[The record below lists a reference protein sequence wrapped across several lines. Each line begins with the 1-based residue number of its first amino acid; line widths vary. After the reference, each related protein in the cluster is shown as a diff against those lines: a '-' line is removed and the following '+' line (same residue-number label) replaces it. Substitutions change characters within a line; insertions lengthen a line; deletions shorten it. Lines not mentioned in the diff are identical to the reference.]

1 MKLKWYKLLTVNQK
15 IVGSN
20 PITPALL
27 GSSSTADIGSNSTF
41 KSMSYLSKLISN
53 NTGVSS
59 KNFFLVAVTLIGLI
73 LLLVP
78 AVLLIIEVCYNHTIQ
93 TDLNGLAA
101 YIGAVAGVFASAGI
115 TKAWSEKYEKK

>member
-1 MKLKWYKLLTVNQK
+1 MNY
-15 IVGSN
+15 
-20 PITPALL
+20 L
-27 GSSSTADIGSNSTF
+27 G
-41 KSMSYLSKLISN
+41 KLISN

-59 KNFFLVAVTLIGLI
+59 KNFFLVTVTVIGLI

-78 AVLLIIEVCYNHTIQ
+78 AVLLIVEVIYNHTIA

-101 YIGAVAGVFASAGI
+101 YIGAVAGVFAAAGI

>member
-1 MKLKWYKLLTVNQK
+1 MNIDIILKFVTYKMNY
-15 IVGSN
+15 IN
-20 PITPALL
+20 R
-27 GSSSTADIGSNSTF
+27 
-41 KSMSYLSKLISN
+41 LISN

-59 KNFFLVAVTLIGLI
+59 KNFFLVAVTLIGLL

-78 AVLLIIEVCYNHTIQ
+78 VVILIIEVITNHTIH

-115 TKAWSEKYEKK
+115 TKAWSEKYEHKDS